1 MVVFN
6 KAAALLLGL
15 TTAATAAPLA
25 EEAVAAS
32 SPKTFSVKQVAKA
45 GSKGRTV
52 NLPGLYANALAKYG
66 ASVPASV
73 KAAAQSGSVVTTPQ
87 ANDESYLTPVTVGRS
102 TLNLDFDTGSA
113 DLWVFSSE
121 LSASSRSG
129 HSIYTPGSTAKKM
142 SGYSWSISYGDGSS
156 ASGDVYKDKV
166 TVGTVTAASQ
176 AVEAA
181 SSISSEFVQDTNT
194 DGLLGLA
201 FSSINTVS
209 PVAQTTFFDT
219 VKSSLDAPLF
229 AVDLQYH
236 TAGTYDF
243 GFIDSSKYTGSL
255 HYAAV
260 DDSQGFWQFTASGY
274 GVGDTASKSTAF
286 SAIADTGTT
295 LILLDDSIV
304 SDYYNSVRSASYSDN
319 YGGYVFSCSASLP
332 DFSVK
337 IGSYTAVVPGQYI
350 NYAPISSGSS
360 TCYGGIQSNEGLG
373 LSILGDVFLKSQ
385 YVVFDSQGPRIGF
398 AAQG

>member
-1 MVVFN
+1 MVVLN

-25 EEAVAAS
+25 ETQAS
-32 SPKTFSVKQVAKA
+32 VPVKNFSVKQVEKE

-66 ASVPASV
+66 AQVPASV
-73 KAAAQSGSVVTTPQ
+73 KAAAVSGSVVTTPQ
-87 ANDESYLTPVTVGRS
+87 ANDVSYLTPVTVGSS

-121 LSASSRSG
+121 LAASSRTG
-129 HSIYTPGSTAKKM
+129 HSIYTPGSTAQKL

-166 TVGTVTAASQ
+166 TVGTVTASSQ

-181 SSISSEFVQDTNT
+181 SRISSEFVQDTDT

-209 PVAQTTFFDT
+209 PRAQTTFFDT
-219 VKSSLDAPLF
+219 VKSSLDSPLF
-229 AVDLQYH
+229 AVDLKYH
-236 TAGTYDF
+236 AAGTYDF

-255 HYAAV
+255 TYANV

-274 GVGDTASKSTAF
+274 SVGSASHSSSF

-304 SDYYNSVRSASYSDN
+304 STYYSSVRGASYSYN
-319 YGGYVFSCSASLP
+319 YGGYVFACSTSLP

-337 IGSYTAVVPGQYI
+337 IGSYTAVVPGKYI
-350 NYAPISSGSS
+350 NYAPITTGSS

-398 AAQG
+398 AAQA